1 MTPESDVKNAST
13 GEGGATAGAY
23 MPGPWCAASLVVLA
37 LGILATGLFIWM
49 ERLDERQRMNHN
61 LTKALM
67 ALQIKAA
74 TSHVWLEEALAE
86 KDEGHMVRAF
96 STLDWAI
103 KLSQMITNGGV
114 PVRGMELPHLE
125 DAGLRKQVE
134 DVTRLLQE
142 LRNVAQERRRNPE
155 SAGPGSPLDQRFD
168 ELHYALQWSASA
180 LEKNIETRQ
189 LADHKKVGRLFL
201 GILLAWLAIVGA
213 ATAGI
218 WNGEWRRRAANAALV
233 TANERLLS
241 QTEELMAHR
250 EHLAELVEART
261 VELTTVNERLR
272 SEIAGHEQT
281 ESALQASE
289 KQLRQLSA
297 RLMTAQEEERR
308 RIASELHDELGH
320 ALTLVKLRLRSIE
333 RGLPD
338 NGAFKGD
345 SEELIGY
352 VDQAIERIRRLSH
365 DLSPTIL
372 HDLGLSEAMQ
382 RLVDNF
388 CRNFDC
394 VVTPDMADIGGLF
407 PADAQIMIYRVMQ
420 EALTNI
426 GKHSQAKKVS
436 LAVLRD
442 ADRVSF
448 VIEDD
453 GRGFNL
459 PGTSLKAGGRK
470 GLGLATM
477 EERVLMLGGTFE
489 VRSQEGKGTRIAFS
503 IPIPEV
509 TP

>member
-1 MTPESDVKNAST
+1 M
-13 GEGGATAGAY
+13 
-23 MPGPWCAASLVVLA
+23 
-37 LGILATGLFIWM
+37 
-49 ERLDERQRMNHN
+49 
-61 LTKALM
+61 
-67 ALQIKAA
+67 
-74 TSHVWLEEALAE
+74 
-86 KDEGHMVRAF
+86 
-96 STLDWAI
+96 
-103 KLSQMITNGGV
+103 
-114 PVRGMELPHLE
+114 
-125 DAGLRKQVE
+125 
-134 DVTRLLQE
+134 
-142 LRNVAQERRRNPE
+142 
-155 SAGPGSPLDQRFD
+155 
-168 ELHYALQWSASA
+168 
-180 LEKNIETRQ
+180 
-189 LADHKKVGRLFL
+189 
-201 GILLAWLAIVGA
+201 
-213 ATAGI
+213 
-218 WNGEWRRRAANAALV
+218 
-233 TANERLLS
+233 
-241 QTEELMAHR
+241 
-250 EHLAELVEART
+250 
-261 VELTTVNERLR
+261 
-272 SEIAGHEQT
+272 
-281 ESALQASE
+281 
-289 KQLRQLSA
+289 
-297 RLMTAQEEERR
+297 
-308 RIASELHDELGH
+308 
-320 ALTLVKLRLRSIE
+320 
-333 RGLPD
+333 PD